1 MWRSG
6 GALNFSHF
14 RMLRGPNPGLSR
26 DIADRGSGLTE
37 SVDLIKDGLPRA
49 AMRLLGE
56 APMLSD
62 IALIV
67 WARDDRRP
75 AFALIFRWRQ

>member
-1 MWRSG
+1 VAVRRR
-6 GALNFSHF
+6 AELQPFPDAA
-14 RMLRGPNPGLSR
+14 RTEPGLSR